1 MQTQVP
7 HRINLNDIHSI
18 LLRLQL
24 RERVSHLLSQYPLFS
39 GLIGRSWAMLFAA
52 ADYRVQI
59 YDIEP
64 KQLTSA
70 LEEIKKQLAFLE
82 NLGLLRGNLNPK
94 QQYENIST
102 TVDIGECVTGAV
114 YIQVWHLNSV
124 VKTLIAY
131 QNICM

>member
-1 MQTQVP
+1 
-7 HRINLNDIHSI
+7 
-18 LLRLQL
+18 
-24 RERVSHLLSQYPLFS
+24 
-39 GLIGRSWAMLFAA
+39 MLFAA

-82 NLGLLRGNLNPK
+82 NLGLLRGNLNTK

-114 YIQVWHLNSV
+114 YIQV
-124 VKTLIAY
+124 
-131 QNICM
+131 